1 MSGERRHPRHAPR
14 TPTAVPGA
22 AAVRAFLKSH
32 PDFLVD
38 NPDLLEV
45 LTPPTQHNG
54 SNVTDMSRFMARR
67 LQEEVARLK
76 LERHEMVNLGR
87 ANQTAQEQVHRAITV
102 MLEATSFEHLV
113 HIVTRDLADVL
124 DVDVVTLCAE
134 AHNGSSLPG
143 RAPTTGVF
151 VLEPGSIDLLLGAGS
166 RARLG
171 DDMPPDPAIFGPAA
185 GLVRSQALVRLHASR
200 RAPAGLLAI
209 GSRDADKF
217 DAGHGTELLDFMA
230 RVLERLFRAWLDL
243 PT

>member
-1 MSGERRHPRHAPR
+1 MSGERRNPRQVSRA
-14 TPTAVPGA
+14 PTAVPGA
-22 AAVRAFLKSH
+22 AAVRAFLKNH

-54 SNVTDMSRFMARR
+54 TNVTDMGRFMARR

-87 ANQTAQEQVHRAITV
+87 ANQSAQEQVHRAITV

-134 AHNGSSLPG
+134 ARQGTALPG
-143 RAPTTGVF
+143 QAPTAGVF

-171 DDMPPDPAIFGPAA
+171 NDLSADPAIFGPAA
-185 GLVRSQALVRLHASR
+185 GLVRSQALVRLSASR

-209 GSRDADKF
+209 GSREDDKF

-243 PT
+243 PA